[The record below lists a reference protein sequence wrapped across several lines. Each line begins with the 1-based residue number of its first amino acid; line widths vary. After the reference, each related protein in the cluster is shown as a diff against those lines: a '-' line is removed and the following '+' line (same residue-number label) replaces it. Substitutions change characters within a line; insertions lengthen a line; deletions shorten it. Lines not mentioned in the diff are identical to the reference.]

1 MTALIG
7 LSGLMN
13 EAAGSQILMKAD
25 PTKKARSKQGL
36 LRTFWGL
43 LRPSGGGDGESAE
56 VWKPQPQ
63 QRSGKQ
69 ILIVDDDPVILK
81 TTSHKLNAA
90 GYAVSTAVDGSEAI
104 NAVGCAKP
112 DLILLD
118 LDFPPDVANGGKP
131 GWDGFRLMA
140 WLRGLRNTQGTRFII
155 ITGSCDPAE
164 AERRALASGAAGFFS
179 KPIDFR
185 ALMALVDSELFPKP
199 PQAEASSPATD
210 TPVKAREKPAAS
222 SC

>member
-1 MTALIG
+1 
-7 LSGLMN
+7 MN
-13 EAAGSQILMKAD
+13 ETAGSEIIMNAD
-25 PTKKARSKQGL
+25 QTQKARSKRGL
-36 LRTFWGL
+36 LRAFWRL
-43 LRPSGGGDGESAE
+43 LRAPEDASGESVEA
-56 VWKPQPQ
+56 WKPQPK

-81 TTSHKLNAA
+81 TTSHKLSAA

-104 NAVGCAKP
+104 NVVGCAKP
-112 DLILLD
+112 DLIILD

-131 GWDGFRLMA
+131 GWDGFRLMT

-179 KPIDFR
+179 KPINFP
-185 ALMALVDSELFPKP
+185 ALTKLIDVELFPKP
-199 PQAEASSPATD
+199 SQAAAPLSVSD
-210 TPVKAREKPAAS
+210 TPEAATKQAAAS